1 MFDFNE
7 APFGSTVRIPPEAQV
22 IFVSDMFVKDYV
34 GGAELTSQALIDS
47 SPFNV
52 FELHTRDV
60 TMELLKSGVDKFW
73 VFGNF
78 SELNFQLLPSIVGNL
93 RYTVL
98 EYDYKYCKYRSPEKH
113 MSTTGMP
120 CDCHNQMNGKIISAF
135 LHGSMG
141 LWWMSEKQKERYHT
155 LFPFLMKN
163 DNVVL
168 SSVFDDKTLG
178 LIKVLRESRKASQ
191 IPQTKWL
198 VLGSNSWI
206 KGAPAAKKWCEDG
219 KLDHEVVWN
228 VPYEQLLQKMSEAE
242 GFVYLPPGG
251 DTCPRMVIE
260 AKLLGCKLHLND
272 NVQHKD
278 EEWFATDDIQ
288 AIEEYLYTARKLFWN
303 AVKKMSEYKPSISG
317 YTTTKDCIKQ
327 GYPYV
332 QCIKSMLQ
340 FCDEVVVLDGG
351 STDGTY
357 QELTKLAAEDQ
368 RLKVS
373 VRNCDW
379 THPRHAVFDGMQKAA
394 ARAMCTKEFCWQMD
408 CDEIVH
414 ETDAPKVSELVRV
427 LPKDVHVLSLPV
439 IEYWCGQDKVRADI
453 QPWKWRLSRNLPN
466 VTHGI
471 PVTLRRTDTNGD
483 MYAAPGTDGCD
494 MIDKETGEPM
504 PHVSFYTEEIDNM
517 RRAGLNGNFQ
527 ALKEYERWYNTVTN
541 DLPGVFHYSWYDMSR
556 KIKLYRDYWQ
566 NHWNGLYDKNVS
578 DTAENNMF
586 FDVPWAQVTDEMIET
601 RSKELAQ
608 TGGHIWHSKWKGQRT
623 PWITS
628 NRTQPKVM
636 S

>member
-7 APFGSTVRIPPEAQV
+7 APFGTTIHIPSDTQV
-22 IFVSDMFVKDYV
+22 IFVSDMFVEDYV

-47 SPFNV
+47 SPFKV
-52 FELHTRDV
+52 FKLHTRDV
-60 TMELLKSGVDKFW
+60 TMDLLKTGIDKFW
-73 VFGNF
+73 IFGNF

-113 MSTTGMP
+113 MSATGMP

-141 LWWMSEKQKERYHT
+141 LWWMSEKQKERYHS
-155 LFPFLMKN
+155 LFPFLSKN

-178 LIKVLRESRKASQ
+178 LIKLLRSTRQNSNTVQ
-191 IPQTKWL
+191 SKWL

-206 KGAPAAKKWCEDG
+206 KGADAAKSWCENKG
-219 KLDHEVVWN
+219 LSYEVVWN
-228 VPYEQLLQKMSEAE
+228 VPYEQLLQKMSESE

-260 AKLLGCKLHLND
+260 AKLLGCKLHINE
-272 NVQHKD
+272 NVQHGD
-278 EEWFATDDIQ
+278 EEWFKTEDLQ
-288 AIEEYLYTARKLFWN
+288 AIEEYLYSARKLFWN
-303 AVKKMSEYKPSISG
+303 AIKKMSEYKPTISG
-317 YTTTKDCIKQ
+317 YTTTKDCILQ

-332 QCIKSMLQ
+332 QCIRSMLQ
-340 FCDEVVVLDGG
+340 FCDEVIVLDGG

-357 QELTKLAAEDQ
+357 QELSKLAEEDA
-368 RLKVS
+368 RIKVAI
-373 VRNCDW
+373 RKCDW

-414 ETDAPKVSELVRV
+414 EDDATKVAELVRV

-439 IEYWCGQDKVRADI
+439 IEYWCGSNKVRADV
-453 QPWKWRLSRNLPN
+453 QPWKWRLSRNDVS

-471 PVTLRRTDTNGD
+471 PTALRLTDKNGD
-483 MYAAPGTDGCD
+483 TYAAPGTDGCD
-494 MIDKETGEPM
+494 MIDKDTGEPV
-504 PHVSFYTEEIDNM
+504 PHVSFYTQDVDNV
-517 RRAGLNGNFQ
+517 RRAALGGDVQ
-527 ALKEYERWYNTVTN
+527 ALQEYERWFNTVTN
-541 DLPGVFHYSWYDMSR
+541 DLPCVFHYSWHNMSR

-566 NHWNGLYDKNVS
+566 NHWNGLYDKDTS

-586 FDVPWAQVTDEMIET
+586 FDVPWSQVTDEMIET
-601 RSKELAQ
+601 RSKELSQ
-608 TGGHIWHSKWKGQRT
+608 TGGHIWHSKWNGKIV

-628 NRTQPKVM
+628 NRTEPKVM
-636 S
+636 R

>member
-7 APFGSTVRIPPEAQV
+7 TPFGNQVKIPVSAQV
-22 IFVSDMFVKDYV
+22 IFVADMFVEDYC
-34 GGAELTSQALIDS
+34 GGAELTSQALIDA
-47 SPFNV
+47 SPFQV
-52 FELHTRDV
+52 FKIHTRDV
-60 TMELLKSGVDKFW
+60 TMDLLKSGVDKFW

-78 SELNFQLLPSIVGNL
+78 SDLNFQLLPSIVGNL
-93 RYTVL
+93 KYTVL

-113 MSTTGMP
+113 MSVTGVP

-141 LWWMSEKQKERYHT
+141 LWWMSEKQKDRYHA
-155 LFPFLMKN
+155 LFPFLAKN

-178 LIKVLRESRKASQ
+178 LIKVLRESRNASQ
-191 IPQTKWL
+191 ISRNKWL

-206 KGAPAAKKWCEDG
+206 KGANEAKKWCEDN
-219 KLDHEVVWN
+219 KLEHELVWN
-228 VPYEQLLQKMSEAE
+228 VPYDQLLQKMSEAE

-278 EEWFATDDIQ
+278 EEWFATDDLQ
-288 AIEEYLYTARKLFWN
+288 TIEEYLYAARKLFWN
-303 AVKKMSEYKPSISG
+303 AIRKMSEYKPSISG
-317 YTTTKDCIKQ
+317 YTTTKDCIRQ
-327 GYPYV
+327 GYPYI
-332 QCIKSMLQ
+332 QCISSMLQ
-340 FCDEVVVLDGG
+340 FCDEVIVVDGG

-357 QELTKLAAEDQ
+357 EELNKYAVNEPK
-368 RLKVS
+368 LKVTL
-373 VRNCDW
+373 RKCDW
-379 THPRHAVFDGMQKAA
+379 THPRHAVFDGEQKAA
-394 ARAMCTKEFCWQMD
+394 ARALCTKEFCWQMD

-414 ETDAPKVSELVRV
+414 EDDAAKVSELIRV

-439 IEYWCGQDKVRADI
+439 IEYWCGPDKVRVDV
-453 QPWKWRLSRNLPN
+453 QPWKWRLSRNVPTI
-466 VTHGI
+466 THGI
-471 PVTLRRTDTNGD
+471 PQVLRKTDANGD
-483 MYAAPGTDGCD
+483 TYALPGTDGCD
-494 MIDKETGEPM
+494 MIDRETGEPI
-504 PHVSFYTEEIDNM
+504 PHVSFYTNEVDNL
-517 RRAGLNGNFQ
+517 RKTALGGNMP
-527 ALKEYERWYNTVTN
+527 ALQEYEQWFNTMTN
-541 DLPGVFHYSWYDMSR
+541 DLPCVFHYSWYDMSR

-566 NHWNGLYDKNVS
+566 NHWNGLYDKDVS

-586 FDVPWAQVTDEMIET
+586 FDVPWSQVTDEMIEV

-608 TGGHIWHSKWKGQRT
+608 TGGHIWHRKWTGERA

-628 NRTQPKVM
+628 TRAQPKVM
-636 S
+636 Q